1 MGSIGLRLNA
11 LWSSAREIVSS
22 LSHYFVAISIVF
34 DVTAVVIDSPRG
46 MILWPP
52 QHESFSWFLK
62 HIILF
67 IISYPEASIFSWRP
81 KNLRVVK
88 VDVILKPNVDC
99 KFAPPTAFVQ
109 NEMEQKIKRQTM
121 LFQGG
126 IPVFCS
132 PSIGV
137 AQSINYPQSTALYS
151 IADLE

>member
-1 MGSIGLRLNA
+1 
-11 LWSSAREIVSS
+11 
-22 LSHYFVAISIVF
+22 
-34 DVTAVVIDSPRG
+34 

-67 IISYPEASIFSWRP
+67 IISYAGTPLFSWRP
-81 KNLRVVK
+81 KNLRAVK

-137 AQSINYPQSTALYS
+137 AQSINYPQSTYNS
-151 IADLE
+151 ILAEYRSLGINWNLMQIYFFLSRDIDIFEFLNFGRKGVDLIISSERTCR